1 MLQWSTIVA
10 WMTRRRVNVVGL
22 LEHGEVM
29 GGEGGET
36 ISLGECEVTV
46 TTVERGL
53 LLLPPFLRTEH

>member
-29 GGEGGET
+29 GGEGVRR
-36 ISLGECEVTV
+36 SVWV
-46 TTVERGL
+46 NVK
-53 LLLPPFLRTEH
+53 